1 MQITFY
7 ANNSEYNRINKVL
20 TSAETL
26 EGTLRES
33 SNVVNPSITVQA
45 GSGIVTY
52 NYCYIPDFKRYYFI
66 DEITSVR
73 NGLWNVKLHSDPL
86 MSFKTAILNS
96 TGVLS
101 NSTSEDDNYLI
112 GSQYVVNC
120 KNSTDIINFS
130 GGFNDNGEYILI
142 TAGG

>member
-52 NYCYIPDFKRYYFI
+52 NYCYIPEFKRYYFI
-66 DEITSVR
+66 DEITSIR
-73 NGLWNVKLHSDPL
+73 NGLWNVKLKVDVL
-86 MSFKTAILNS
+86 MSFKDQILLCSGIVGDS
-96 TGVLS
+96 TNNG
-101 NSTSEDDNYLI
+101 STYLQ
-112 GSQYVVNC
+112 GSQFVANC
-120 KNSTDIINFS
+120 KNYTDIVNFS
-130 GGFNDNGEYILI
+130 NGFNSDGEYILI